1 MTRGGTADAPEA
13 EGGDAGAETGGGAG
27 AGAAAGAKLTPAA
40 AANCEISGAGPLV
53 TNCGGELEICPDII
67 GSSPPGT
74 TNPPGSTGATRNG
87 PAGGDITGGAPQLHT
102 LRPLPPTNATA
113 ITNADIPPATNT
125 IRRIAGSTAGGRGL
139 WRKSGSVMGC

>member
-1 MTRGGTADAPEA
+1 M
-13 EGGDAGAETGGGAG
+13 AGAD
-27 AGAAAGAKLTPAA
+27 AAGAKFTPAA
-40 AANCEISGAGPLV
+40 AANCEICGAGPLV
-53 TNCGGELEICPDII
+53 TNCGAAVDTCPDII

-87 PAGGDITGGAPQLHT
+87 SAGGEITGGAPQLHT

-113 ITNADIPPATNT
+113 ITNTDIPPATNT

-139 WRKSGSVMGC
+139 LRKSWSVIGF